1 MVIVQTEAELIGS
14 GAGPSAPIEH
24 IVQKIVLFSFCD
36 VSLNKLIEFTNVLDV
51 KTMMRKALRNHDEA
65 AHKRGVCI
73 ITNKATATHMLSP
86 ILESKYD

>member
-1 MVIVQTEAELIGS
+1 MVVIQTEAELIGS
-14 GAGPSAPIEH
+14 GAGHSAPIEH
-24 IVQKIVLFSFCD
+24 IVQKIVFSFCD

-51 KTMMRKALRNHDEA
+51 KTMMRKALRNHDEE

-73 ITNKATATHMLSP
+73 ITNRATATHMLSP